1 MAISS
6 FLVFP
11 AGGPKADLVPL
22 SGERVVLSVR
32 ALRWCSLV
40 SSWDEVGVPAAAAT
54 LATVDQY
61 AE

>member
-1 MAISS
+1 
-6 FLVFP
+6 V
-11 AGGPKADLVPL
+11 DLVPL
-22 SGERVVLSVR
+22 SGERVVLSAG

-40 SSWDEVGVPAAAAT
+40 SSWDEVGVAAAAAT

>member
-1 MAISS
+1 
-6 FLVFP
+6 V
-11 AGGPKADLVPL
+11 DLVPL
-22 SGERVVLSVR
+22 SGERVVR
-32 ALRWCSLV
+32 NADALRWCSVL